1 MVCLAKHVVRRI
13 DIETDQRGK
22 GRLVEQYRDGLT
34 REYGMPVRKFG
45 AAEAFR
51 RTEFICKVIRV
62 SVYLPAIRILL
73 YGFRGRYVQ
82 SLSLRPNR
90 RAP

>member
-1 MVCLAKHVVRRI
+1 
-13 DIETDQRGK
+13 
-22 GRLVEQYRDGLT
+22 
-34 REYGMPVRKFG
+34 MPVRKFG

-82 SLSLRPNR
+82 SLSLRQNR

>member
-1 MVCLAKHVVRRI
+1 MGHPQSQSLHDLMSALSVSA
-13 DIETDQRGK
+13 
-22 GRLVEQYRDGLT
+22 
-34 REYGMPVRKFG
+34 MW
-45 AAEAFR
+45 
-51 RTEFICKVIRV
+51 VIFSRW
-62 SVYLPAIRILL
+62 SVYLPAIRILS